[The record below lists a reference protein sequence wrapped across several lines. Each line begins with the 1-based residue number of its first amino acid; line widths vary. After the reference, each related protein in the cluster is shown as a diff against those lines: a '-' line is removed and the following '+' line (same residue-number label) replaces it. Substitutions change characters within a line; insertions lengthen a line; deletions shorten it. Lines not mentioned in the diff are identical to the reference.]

1 MTARLERASLEA
13 DTKTAVPKPPF
24 PLLDRESFL
33 SRMKLTPLTVIRGQI
48 CINLTQNGLKP
59 VGFMQ
64 TPTPRGRGSQSMV
77 YAHW

>member
-1 MTARLERASLEA
+1 M
-13 DTKTAVPKPPF
+13 AVSNTYF
-24 PLLDRESFL
+24 PLLDRERQL
-33 SRMKLTPLTVIRGQI
+33 SCTKLASLTVIRGQT
-48 CINLTQNGLKP
+48 CIDLTQNGLKP